1 MGLRD
6 KMMKLIKKTGLFDW
20 LIDVL
25 QKSEKDVEFCAGIEI
40 LLYLTFLK
48 WTAQMFL
55 GIFILGGIPLL
66 ILYYR
71 MYKDIDQELD
81 FIKPSEKFTIKAY
94 EGV

>member
-1 MGLRD
+1 
-6 KMMKLIKKTGLFDW
+6 MMKLIKKTGLFDW

-71 MYKDIDQELD
+71 MYANENQEL
-81 FIKPSEKFTIKAY
+81 
-94 EGV
+94 